1 MPLWSNGPVRVRNGP
16 APAAAPG
23 FAPRTSAS
31 QRPLDATNIKGRA
44 AIIVKTP
51 TLDELQ
57 YIATQFGLDL
67 SAEDLASFQGL
78 MAGPLASY
86 ARLQEM
92 VEPRLPVKYPRTPGY
107 RPDRRE
113 DPLNAWYWKTAIKGA
128 PRGPLRGRT
137 VAIKDNIC
145 VAGVP
150 MMNGTSVLE
159 GYVPDVDATIVTR
172 ILDAG
177 GEILGKSDCES
188 LCFSG
193 GSHTTD
199 NGPTLNPHDHTR
211 SAGGSSAGSAA
222 LVAAGEVDMAI
233 GGDQGGSIRI
243 PAGWCGVYGLKPTH
257 GLVPYTGAFPIETT
271 VDHLGPMAR
280 TTADVAT
287 LLEVIAGEDGMDPR
301 QYRVKPEAY
310 SKALTGNVEGLR
322 IGIVREGFEWA
333 GLSQADVDDM
343 VLRAAGRFEQLG
355 AVVSTVSIPLHR
367 DGVHI
372 WNAIAIEGATA
383 LMLKGNAMGTNWKGY
398 YTTSLLDA
406 FARGWRSRPNDLSET
421 TKLVLLTGEYMQTR
435 YHGRYYAKA
444 QNLALSL
451 KAAYDVTLQQV
462 DLLAMPTL
470 PMKATRIP
478 APDAPREEHVARALE
493 MVVNTSPFNVTG
505 HPAMNVPCGLSQG
518 LPVGM
523 MLVGRPFA
531 ESTVLRA
538 SHAFEQSFDWK
549 HS

>member
-1 MPLWSNGPVRVRNGP
+1 MAFRPVQRTRPPV
-16 APAAAPG
+16 PG
-23 FAPRTSAS
+23 HE
-31 QRPLDATNIKGRA
+31 GRA
-44 AIIVKTP
+44 VIIVKTP
-51 TLDELQ
+51 TLDELE

-67 SAEDLASFQGL
+67 SGEDLASFQAL

-86 ARLQEM
+86 QRLQEL
-92 VEPRLPVKYPRTPGY
+92 VEPRLPVKYPRGPGY
-107 RPDRRE
+107 RPERSE
-113 DPLNAWYWKTAIKGA
+113 DPLNAWYYKTSIKGA

-137 VAIKDNIC
+137 VVIKDNIC

-159 GYVPDVDATIVTR
+159 GYVPDIDATIVTR

-177 GEILGKSDCES
+177 GEIVGKADCES

-199 NGPTLNPHDHTR
+199 NGPTLNPYDPTR
-211 SAGGSSAGSAA
+211 TTGGSSAGSAA

-243 PAGWCGVYGLKPTH
+243 PASWCGIYGLKPTH
-257 GLVPYTGAFPIETT
+257 GLVPYTGAFPIEATI
-271 VDHLGPMAR
+271 DHLGPMAR

-301 QYRVKPEAY
+301 QYRVKPEPY
-310 SKALTGNVEGLR
+310 SKALTGSIEGLR
-322 IGIVREGFEWA
+322 IGIVPEGFEWPGA
-333 GLSQADVDDM
+333 SQADVDDM
-343 VLRAAGRFEQLG
+343 VMRAAGRFEELG
-355 AVVSTVSIPLHR
+355 AVVSTVSIPMHR
-367 DGVHI
+367 DGIHI
-372 WNAIAIEGATA
+372 WNAISIEGATA
-383 LMLKGNAMGTNWKGY
+383 LMLKGNSMGTNWKGY

-406 FARGWRSRPNDLSET
+406 FARGWRARPNDLSET

-435 YHGRYYAKA
+435 YHGRFYAKA
-444 QNLALSL
+444 QNLALKL
-451 KAAYDVTLQQV
+451 KAAYDACFHQV
-462 DLLAMPTL
+462 DLLVMPTL

-478 APDAPREEHVARALE
+478 DPDASREEYIVRALE
-493 MVVNTSPFNVTG
+493 MLPNTSPFDVTG
-505 HPAMNVPCGLSQG
+505 HPAMNVPCGMSQG

-523 MLVGRPFA
+523 MLVARSFG
-531 ESTVLRA
+531 ESTILRA

-549 HS
+549 KA